1 MYNRILRRPMFKRGG
16 PSYQAQGTGIT
27 SGLDQPR
34 TIGGGA
40 IRGNPMGNRT
50 GFDDPI
56 FTSTELIEQAREKN
70 VLPGDA
76 HNIGFMKGAATAGA
90 FDPNNPRTIGQMIYD
105 ASTAKDKYIDPLE
118 TAIKERDLTLD
129 DAMITKTAEEEKLAK
144 ELSSAEAVASMKNLN
159 KNSKEFNDL
168 QRQLKLGELIDTV
181 QDLQQKINKETNLST
196 KADLERQLQKQKILL
211 AELRRED
218 KILSQITKRA
228 YDGMFQQ
235 IKTEL
240 ENAAEA
246 TIIAEYEELKI
257 DGKLNSTQKKEM
269 QEKINKIVIDQRII
283 NKKVIAYFKEQG
295 SGLEP
300 ILEGEGG
307 ATGGRVGLQNSYPG
321 TVEQASMSETIDTP
335 QGDMTMTDAVTA
347 EQTPGVPVPKLSFEE
362 LRARLPQ
369 EISNEVVQLLANSEE
384 ALLQFANIRTQQDVD
399 SFNQAYRVDL
409 ILPQEA

>member
-1 MYNRILRRPMFKRGG
+1 MFKRGG

-76 HNIGFMKGAATAGA
+76 HNIGFMKGVSTAGA

-118 TAIKERDLTLD
+118 AAKKERDLTLD

-300 ILEGEGG
+300 IVEGDGG
-307 ATGGRVGLQNSYPG
+307 AAGGRVGLQNSYPG